1 MALLATFRREP
12 VVAVVAR
19 EAENQKLIKNTA
31 FEELAK
37 KIDEEDIQPRNIFKE
52 IMAVY
57 YFMRIEM
64 GMRHRPITVEE
75 FEVIR
80 SKNGVNASCVMETEY
95 ENRIKF
101 FSDRTLH
108 LNPFPGTFNLFDPLA
123 EIDTNFFFPPN
134 IQDLVHEIY
143 QKRFGRPIPRPA
155 TTPE

>member
-57 YFMRIEM
+57 FLMRIKM
-64 GMRHRPITVEE
+64 GMRHRPITISE
-75 FEVIR
+75 FEIVNQNNKPSYEIDIWG
-80 SKNGVNASCVMETEY
+80 NFNTAGVAVSSGLSSGSTWN
-95 ENRIKF
+95 N
-101 FSDRTLH
+101 
-108 LNPFPGTFNLFDPLA
+108 FDP
-123 EIDTNFFFPPN
+123 ISNF
-134 IQDLVHEIY
+134 
-143 QKRFGRPIPRPA
+143 
-155 TTPE
+155 